1 MELIKNLGIKD
12 TGKTVGILSYFTII
26 GWLVAY
32 FAFHREEKT
41 EVGSYQLR
49 QTLLLHIV
57 FMVVMFGLPFIL
69 GSIWTSEGIFSLSYF
84 MRLLEIVFF
93 VLWIVGLVGA
103 INSEKKPIPLLG
115 ERAQSMFSTI

>member
-1 MELIKNLGIKD
+1 MDFIKNLGIKD
-12 TGKTVGILSYFTII
+12 TGKAVGIISYFTII
-26 GWLVAY
+26 GWLFAY
-32 FAFHREEKT
+32 SAFHRDEKT
-41 EVGSYQLR
+41 EIGSYQLR

-69 GSIWTSEGIFSLSYF
+69 GAFWTSGGIFSLSYF
-84 MRLLEIVFF
+84 MRLLEIAFF